1 MLYPRVV
8 RRRYNLE
15 DIDIAIS
22 RPNYT
27 MQYPDKLYMAY
38 IEKNEVKIASTH
50 TVNRIPIDWKYE
62 YTIAENA
69 TDCAIEFDGYW
80 RRFGKARRLV
90 TIGMPWVF
98 WIDMH
103 GSILA
108 KKLYSEDE
116 PLYLSNIFEGNA
128 VAKNLV
134 AMRGWKS
141 IERRHEDQGLI
152 LAYIKNGMVAYR
164 NLCEQTDGRIIW
176 ESQKYVDKFPTPV
189 NKVSLFRG
197 NDYRVGI
204 LAEANKKI
212 YMAVTKRNYGVM
224 GIEDE
229 IISATI
235 KDYNITLIPIMG
247 YVIGDFS
254 PGTHNQRIDGY
265 YRFGSND
272 SEKISASITNY
283 NLCLRYAMADNKYL
297 SAYNV
302 GDTEIH
308 TTLKYGLNNVLAQ
321 QFYAEDE
328 NNTPFAILGVSV
340 EGDCYGNRYI
350 VIHTDKFNNAVG
362 DITVK
367 FLGSGAT
374 KGEAGQDVNPFQIT
388 FTPVGLEPDDI
399 EPPEV
404 YDIWNE

>member
-50 TVNRIPIDWKYE
+50 TVNRIPIDWKFE
-62 YTIAENA
+62 YTITDNA

-116 PLYLSNIFEGNA
+116 PLHLSNIFEGNA
-128 VAKNLV
+128 IAKNLV
-134 AMRGWKS
+134 AMRGWKN
-141 IERRHEDQGLI
+141 IERPWEDQGLI
-152 LAYIKNGMVAYR
+152 LTYIKNGMVAYR
-164 NLCEQTDGRIIW
+164 SLCEQTDGRVIW
-176 ESQKYVDKFPTPV
+176 ESQKYVDMFPTPV

-224 GIEDE
+224 GLEDE
-229 IISATI
+229 IITCSI
-235 KDYNITLIPIMG
+235 KDYTITFFGITGHI
-247 YVIGDFS
+247 IGDYY
-254 PGTHNQRIDGY
+254 PTPHQGRIDY
-265 YRFGSND
+265 KYNFGSNN

-283 NLCLRYAMADNKYL
+283 SIVRL
-297 SAYNV
+297 
-302 GDTEIH
+302 
-308 TTLKYGLNNVLAQ
+308 YGLSPIVKSIYNSDA
-321 QFYAEDE
+321 FTIEIIFDE
-328 NNTPFAILGVSV
+328 QVFNMENQESYFTVIDDKGISWTINSTEQGLTTRHMILRLV
-340 EGDCYGNRYI
+340 D
-350 VIHTDKFNNAVG
+350 FNNAFGNLTVSYNNVG
-362 DITVK
+362 SIME
-367 FLGSGAT
+367 
-374 KGEAGQDVNPFQIT
+374 GEAQQKVNNFNVAFIPT
-388 FTPVGLEPDDI
+388 GLEPDDI
-399 EPPEV
+399 EPPKPIEM
-404 YDIWNE
+404 WNE